1 MANREPETML
11 GNIRKTM
18 TGDGRKNPT
27 LENMLGLEPKRRK
40 GNSIK

>member
-11 GNIRKTM
+11 GNIRKTR

-27 LENMLGLEPKRRK
+27 SETILGLEPTRRTKKKKR
-40 GNSIK
+40 